1 MTPSPL
7 HLDNLLAEAS
17 DRAQGLSDFGPG
29 NYRAALQV
37 MIDSL
42 HAEANLSEQGLAL
55 MHEKLVGQLVNR
67 LVIEDYCRR
76 YPEIEQQV
84 LDDPLVIV
92 GLPRTGTTL
101 LQRALAVDPQFHSA
115 TWWETRYPAPLPGET
130 LKQPSVRIER
140 ARGEVAAM
148 LEYMPQILSIHPL
161 DALQAD
167 EEFMLME
174 HSFLSAMDSYVN
186 VPAYTA
192 WLDRQDQSEVYTY
205 LKKMLQFLQW
215 QQQQRGMPAG
225 RRWLLKSPQH
235 LHTLELL
242 FKTFPRAQVILTH
255 REPGKTIPSIASF
268 VHTLWQMY
276 SHNPDPRQV
285 GAQWN
290 TRMARAI
297 GHSMA
302 VRESHPAERFL
313 DVQFEDTLAAPL
325 AVIERIYRFAALP
338 LSDEVRAAIQ
348 DWLAQN
354 GREKRAAHAYDLEQ
368 FGLSEN
374 QLQQDYAGYRA
385 RHLNGSEHSARRS
398 END

>member
-1 MTPSPL
+1 MTSHPSPTPEF
-7 HLDNLLAEAS
+7 DVDSLLAQAS
-17 DRAQGLSDFGPG
+17 ARAGGLSDFGPG
-29 NYRAALQV
+29 NYREALQV
-37 MIDSL
+37 MFDSL
-42 HAEANLSEQGLAL
+42 RDEAGLSAQGRAL
-55 MHEKLVGQLVNR
+55 LHEKLLGQLANR

-76 YPEIEQQV
+76 YPEIEQQP

-101 LQRALAVDPQFHSA
+101 LQRTLAVDPQFHSA
-115 TWWETRYPAPLPGET
+115 AWWETRYPAPLPGESLDDPAQRT
-130 LKQPSVRIER
+130 AR
-140 ARGEVAAM
+140 ACAEVASM
-148 LEYMPQILSIHPL
+148 LEYLPQILAIHPL

-174 HSFLSAMDSYVN
+174 HSFMSALDSYAN
-186 VPAYTA
+186 VPSYTA
-192 WLDRQDQSEVYTY
+192 WLDRQDQTPVYDY

-215 QQQQRGMPAG
+215 QQRRRGRPAG

-276 SHNPDPRQV
+276 SDSPDPRLV
-285 GAQWN
+285 GAQWS

-297 GHSMA
+297 RHSME
-302 VRESHPAERFL
+302 VRDGQPAECFL
-313 DVQFEDTLAAPL
+313 DVRFEDTLADPL
-325 AVIERIYRFAALP
+325 AVIERIYRFAGLP
-338 LSDEVRAAIQ
+338 LGDDVRAAMA

-354 GREKRAAHAYDLEQ
+354 GREKRAAHGYSLAQ
-368 FGLSEN
+368 FGLSER
-374 QLQQDYAGYRA
+374 QLEDDYADYRA
-385 RHLNGSEHSARRS
+385 RHLNAETRI
-398 END
+398 